1 MIIIRKYVVLL
12 NMRDILVVYFNC
24 QFDEIYKYLEDRYIV
39 MLIDKYF
46 NLYNGGSKIY
56 L

>member
-1 MIIIRKYVVLL
+1 MTIIRKYAVLL
-12 NMRDILVVYFNC
+12 NMRDILVVHLNC
-24 QFDEIYKYLEDRYIV
+24 QLDEIYKHLEDRHTV